1 MDYCAIVVCQKDN
14 EMIEIITFEKEADAL
29 KKAWETS
36 TYKPDWLVYVFF
48 SMSSGKY
55 VIDYTG
61 IVYSDEKL
69 IATFYKGEKQ

>member
-1 MDYCAIVVCQKDN
+1 
-14 EMIEIITFEKEADAL
+14 MIEIITFDKEADAL
-29 KKAWETS
+29 KKAWEIS
-36 TYKPDWLVYVFF
+36 MLNQHWFVYVLF

-55 VIDYTG
+55 VIDYAD

>member
-1 MDYCAIVVCQKDN
+1 MATVTTD
-14 EMIEIITFEKEADAL
+14 KEDDAL
-29 KKAWETS
+29 KKAWEIS
-36 TYKPDWLVYVFF
+36 MLNQHWFVYVFF

-69 IATFYKGEKQ
+69 IAIFYKGEKQ